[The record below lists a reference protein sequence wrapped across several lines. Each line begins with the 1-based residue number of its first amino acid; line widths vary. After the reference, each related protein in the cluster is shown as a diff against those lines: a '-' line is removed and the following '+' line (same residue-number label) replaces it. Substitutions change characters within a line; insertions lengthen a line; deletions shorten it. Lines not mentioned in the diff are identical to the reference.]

1 MGTIVLAKKRRQTI
15 ITWSIIGGSLTLI
28 VIFGFFIVLPIYTA
42 IKDDENTLRF
52 LSNSLY
58 GYGLTD
64 IVGSPQETTVGQY
77 DYSLIYNIV
86 GARANLF
93 PQTIENGSTEYF
105 EFHER
110 VKYNYY
116 DRYEIYLEWAMPQE
130 RFDQEVERISKISS
144 STKTIK
150 LSNDLFGLPSYVAVY
165 NNSRSEYE
173 YAIIDSDNYT
183 IRYIEFENVGSIEQI
198 VFSHDYAP
206 QKLLKNS
213 DLARFSR
220 LTGHYDIYD

>member
-1 MGTIVLAKKRRQTI
+1 M
-15 ITWSIIGGSLTLI
+15 
-28 VIFGFFIVLPIYTA
+28 
-42 IKDDENTLRF
+42 RF

-93 PQTIENGSTEYF
+93 PQTIENGSMEYF

>member
-64 IVGSPQETTVGQY
+64 IVGSPQETTIGQY

>member
-93 PQTIENGSTEYF
+93 PQTIENGSMKYF